1 MATTTFRATVR
12 DKGQLTL
19 PAKVREA
26 LGVSPGDEL
35 EFAINDDGV
44 VEVHGLRKIRTDQAW
59 FWTERWQAGEREAG
73 EDIAAGRTTR
83 HEGVDEMFAHLA
95 EEECR
100 SPSAHV
106 PFWK

>member
-1 MATTTFRATVR
+1 MAAATFQASVR

-19 PAKVREA
+19 PAGVREA

-35 EFAINDDGV
+35 EFEINDAGV

-83 HEGVDEMFAHLA
+83 HEDVDGMFAHLDK
-95 EEECR
+95 E
-100 SPSAHV
+100 S
-106 PFWK
+106 

>member
-1 MATTTFRATVR
+1 MTTTTFRAAVCDEGR
-12 DKGQLTL
+12 LTL

-35 EFAINDDGV
+35 EFAVNDDGV

-59 FWTERWQAGEREAG
+59 FRTQRWQGGEREAD

-83 HEGVDEMFAHLA
+83 HEGVDEMFTHLA
-95 EEECR
+95 EEN
-100 SPSAHV
+100 
-106 PFWK
+106 

>member
-1 MATTTFRATVR
+1 MAATTFHASVR

-19 PAKVREA
+19 PAGVREA

-35 EFAINDDGV
+35 EFAINDAGV

-59 FWTERWQAGEREAG
+59 FWTERWQAGEREAS

-83 HEGVDEMFAHLA
+83 HEDVDEMFAHLGK
-95 EEECR
+95 EN
-100 SPSAHV
+100 
-106 PFWK
+106 